1 MSNIK
6 YILGH
11 FEDPDDL
18 MLGIDK
24 LQKNNIGIY
33 DVYTPMPI
41 HGIEEKLGYKR
52 SRLPI
57 VAFICGLTGTITAI
71 SMIYYMLVID
81 WPMNIGGKPHFAL
94 PDFIPIMFELTV
106 LFCAFGMVGTF
117 FFASHLFPGRAPRVV
132 DLRATDDRFVLAIDA
147 SSNTDHNKIDSLLK
161 DAGAVEI
168 KHNDRKYVSYE

>member
-1 MSNIK
+1 MSDVK

-18 MLGIDK
+18 MHGIDK

-41 HGIEEKLGYKR
+41 HGIEDKLGYKR

-57 VAFICGLTGTITAI
+57 VAFLCGITGTITAI
-71 SMIYYMLVID
+71 SMIYYMLVYD
-81 WPMNIGGKPHFAL
+81 WPMNIGGKPHFAF
-94 PDFIPIMFELTV
+94 PDFVPVMFELTV

-117 FFASHLFPGRAPRVV
+117 FYASHLFPGRAPRVV
-132 DLRATDDRFVLAIDA
+132 DLRATDDRFVIAVDA
-147 SSNTDHNKIDSLLK
+147 GTFTDHNKIDSLLK
-161 DAGAVEI
+161 DAGAIEI